1 MRSLGDE
8 LMNTIAPFAAISLVA
23 MIVVGVTV
31 TIVPTISAQENLT
44 PSQPQDSTR
53 NASAQEKL
61 TF

>member
-44 PSQPQDSTR
+44 PSQLQDSTR